1 MSEEP
6 YLKMYIAVLDEFP
19 SFMVPTLVAHSV
31 LAADMDFTDTESVIL
46 GLDKKY
52 LDWKKNSFK
61 KVVLKVNQKEFDK
74 IKSTIP
80 CYAGHENN
88 TLGGKKSCLVTYPV
102 YSNKVP
108 NVLKFAKL
116 WKPD

>member
-1 MSEEP
+1 MNEP

-19 SFMVPTLVAHSV
+19 SYMVPTLVAHSI
-31 LAADMDFTDTESVIL
+31 LAADMDFTNAESMIL
-46 GLDKKY
+46 GINKEY
-52 LDWKKNSFK
+52 LEWKKNSFK

-74 IKSTIP
+74 IKSSMY

-88 TLGGKKSCLVTYPV
+88 TLGGKKSCLVTMPV
-102 YSNKVP
+102 YSDKVP

-116 WKPD
+116 WKPE